1 MMPAETEPEMYVA
14 IARTVVHDEAEQ
26 RGGFKDENRQRF
38 TRLCSFAEDMASLF
52 DICGFVQSRNECVSN
67 RSEMKLDF
75 DLEMSDKFHAL
86 MSLVCGEKDN

>member
-38 TRLCSFAEDMASLF
+38 TRLSSFAKDMASLL
-52 DICGFVQSRNECVSN
+52 DIVVSP
-67 RSEMKLDF
+67 
-75 DLEMSDKFHAL
+75 
-86 MSLVCGEKDN
+86 SLVMNASRTVAK